1 MKTKQNFYL
10 YTISKQEAKELIKNS
25 NGKIFAATFTKKDFT
40 SRLINA
46 RLGVKYKRKTDRKR
60 PYDPAKK
67 DLIAVYDMTKKGHRT
82 INLKTLDSL
91 SINKNKYI
99 VL

>member
-10 YTISKQEAKELIKNS
+10 YTISKQEAKELINNS
-25 NGKIFAATFTKKDFT
+25 NGKIFSATFTKKDFT

-46 RLGVKYKRKTDRKR
+46 RLGVKYERKTERKR

-67 DLIAVYDMTKKGHRT
+67 DLICVFDMIKKQHRT
-82 INLKTLDSL
+82 INLRTLDSL
-91 SINKNKYI
+91 SINKNKFI

>member
-1 MKTKQNFYL
+1 MNTKEYFYF
-10 YTISKQEAKELIKNS
+10 YIISKKEAKELIKKS
-25 NGKIFAATFTKKDFT
+25 NGRIFSATFTKKDFT
-40 SRLINA
+40 RRLINA
-46 RLGVKYKRKTDRKR
+46 RLGVKYERKTDRQR

>member
-1 MKTKQNFYL
+1 MKTKQNLDL
-10 YTISKQEAKELIKNS
+10 YRISKQEAKELINESK
-25 NGKIFAATFTKKDFT
+25 GRIFSATFTKKDFT
-40 SRLINA
+40 RRLINA
-46 RLGVKYKRKTDRKR
+46 RLGVKYERKTDRQR

-67 DLIAVYDMTKKGHRT
+67 DLIAVYDMTKKGFRT